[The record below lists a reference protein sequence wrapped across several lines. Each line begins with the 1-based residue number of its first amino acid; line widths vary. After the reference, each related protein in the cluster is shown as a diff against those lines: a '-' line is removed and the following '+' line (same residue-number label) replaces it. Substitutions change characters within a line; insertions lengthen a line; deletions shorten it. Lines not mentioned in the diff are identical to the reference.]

1 MTATTSSSTNTGT
14 ARPLAVLGGSPTFP
28 DGLPLVRPWIPDPA
42 QLAKELQGVLES
54 GRLTNGPLVR
64 RLEEA
69 VEARL
74 GVRHAVAVSSCTAGL
89 MLVYQALG
97 VRGPVVMPS
106 FTFAASAHAVR
117 WAGGTPAWADVD
129 AHRLTLDP
137 ADAARV
143 IHGAAAISATHVYGA
158 PCQIETLAALAAD
171 AGVPLVFDAAHAL
184 GSVHRGRPVGGFG
197 TAEVFSLSPTK
208 VTVAGEGGI
217 VTTDDDRL
225 AENLRLG
232 RDYGN
237 PGDYDCRF
245 VGLNA
250 RMSELHACVALD
262 GLARIDEA
270 VARRQE
276 LVREFK
282 SAVEGVPGLSFQQVD
297 DHDLSTYKDLTLVI
311 DEEAYGL
318 DVPMVAEGLRA
329 EGVDSRRYYWPP
341 IHRQT
346 AYRDVLADRPL
357 PVTDRVAPRVLTP
370 PLWTHMT
377 TDQVRSL
384 ADCVVRLHED
394 ADVVR
399 ATLPSP
405 TA

>member
-1 MTATTSSSTNTGT
+1 
-14 ARPLAVLGGSPTFP
+14 
-28 DGLPLVRPWIPDPA
+28 
-42 QLAKELQGVLES
+42 
-54 GRLTNGPLVR
+54 
-64 RLEEA
+64 LEEA

-97 VRGPVVMPS
+97 VRGRVVMPS

-117 WAGGTPAWADVD
+117 WAGGTPEWADVD
-129 AHRLTLDP
+129 RERLTLDP

-143 IHGAAAISATHVYGA
+143 IDGAAAISATHVYGA
-158 PCQIETLAALAAD
+158 PCQVEALEQLAED

-217 VTTDDDRL
+217 VTTDDDQL

-250 RMSELHACVALD
+250 RMSELHACVALA

-282 SAVEGVPGLSFQQVD
+282 TAVEGVPGLSFQHVEED
-297 DHDLSTYKDLTLVI
+297 DLSTYKDLTVVV
-311 DEEAYGL
+311 DEDEFGL
-318 DVPMVAEGLRA
+318 DVPMVVEALRA
-329 EGVDSRRYYWPP
+329 ERVDSRRYYWPP

-346 AYRDVLADRPL
+346 AYRDVPAERPL

-377 TDQVRSL
+377 IDQVRSL
-384 ADCVVRLHED
+384 ADCFVRMAAS

-399 ATLPSP
+399 AALPAP
-405 TA
+405 RA

>member
-1 MTATTSSSTNTGT
+1 VTATSTSSNTGT
-14 ARPLAVLGGSPTFP
+14 TTPPAVLGGSPTFP
-28 DGLPLVRPWIPDPA
+28 EGLPLVRPWIPEPA

-74 GVRHAVAVSSCTAGL
+74 DVRHAVAVSSCTAGL

-129 AHRLTLDP
+129 AERLTLDP
-137 ADAARV
+137 DDAARV
-143 IHGAAAISATHVYGA
+143 LKGAAAMSATHVYGA
-158 PCQIETLAALAAD
+158 PCRVEELETLAAE

-184 GSVHRGRPVGGFG
+184 GSLHRGTPVGGFG
-197 TAEVFSLSPTK
+197 AAEVFSLSPTK

-217 VTTDDDRL
+217 VTTNDDRL

-270 VARRQE
+270 IPRRQE
-276 LVREFK
+276 LVQVFR
-282 SAVEGVPGLSFQQVD
+282 SAVEGVPGLSFQHVD
-297 DHDLSTYKDLTLVI
+297 DDDLSTYKDLTLVI
-311 DEEAYGL
+311 DEEAFGL

-346 AYRDVLADRPL
+346 AYRDVPSNRPL
-357 PVTDRVAPRVLTP
+357 PVTDRLAPRVLTP

-377 TDQVRSL
+377 TEQVHGL
-384 ADCVVRLHED
+384 ADCVVRLHE
-394 ADVVR
+394 AAEDVR
-399 ATLPSP
+399 LALSKSQ
-405 TA
+405 A